1 MAKNHTRFVACAA
14 MTLRTHLGNEIRVSE
29 GTILGVSK
37 QGKLV
42 IPAHSIRMGKKGEKQ
57 IPAVTTDHMPIELCK
72 WLALVAPKPVAT
84 PEAPKV

>member
-1 MAKNHTRFVACAA
+1 MAKNLTRFVACAS
-14 MTLRTHLGNEIRVSE
+14 MTLKTHLGNEVRVSE

-37 QGKLV
+37 QGKLI
-42 IPAHSIRMGKKGEKQ
+42 IPAHKIRMGKKGEKE

-72 WLALVAPKPVAT
+72 WLKLVA

>member
-1 MAKNHTRFVACAA
+1 MAKNLTRFVARAS
-14 MTLRTHLGNEIRVSE
+14 MTLRTHLGNEVRITE

-72 WLALVAPKPVAT
+72 WLALVEPTPVAAPKA
-84 PEAPKV
+84 